1 MNVTMREI
9 CEKYQERTGKT
20 MSDAAI
26 AAMLG
31 WSKTTMSLVV
41 NGSYAN
47 LDGKLQE
54 AYDRLLGDDAATAG
68 GAEQTDG
75 FTEITVKPDVVIA
88 TPDFNA
94 VYGLCNGLMDV
105 KSSLSASIG
114 MVTGVAGRGKTTTV
128 RRYAVEHPGVVYILY
143 MGYSK
148 SALFRTIAEELT
160 GRSFASYYKNLQL
173 ILEATRAWRKL
184 IIIDE
189 ADRMP
194 INMIEDLRT
203 LNESGGV
210 PLLLVGEPAL
220 ASMTKRA
227 DRIESR
233 IRKPRIEFHP
243 LDYVVLSTLYKEAC
257 GLTLTKGVAEKL
269 VKAAGADFRVAA
281 NDMQNIV
288 RLMNINR
295 VSVLTERLVDDFR
308 KI

>member
-1 MNVTMREI
+1 MNMTMREI
-9 CEKYQERTGKT
+9 IEKYKEQTGKSL
-20 MSDAAI
+20 SDASI
-26 AAMLG
+26 ANILG
-31 WSKTTMSLVV
+31 WSKTTMSFVV
-41 NGSYAN
+41 NGTYAN
-47 LDGKLQE
+47 LDSKLEE
-54 AYDRLLGDDAATAG
+54 AYNKLLGDQDEASAG
-68 GAEQTDG
+68 AQSDG
-75 FTEITVKPDVVIA
+75 FEEIVVKTDVIVA

-94 VYGLCNGLMDV
+94 VYGLCNGLIDP
-105 KSSLSASIG
+105 KSSLTASIG

-128 RRYAVEHPGVVYILY
+128 RRFAVEHPGVVYILY

-148 SALFRTIAEELT
+148 SSLFRVIAEEMT
-160 GRSFASYYKNLQL
+160 GRSFSSYYKNLQL

-194 INMIEDLRT
+194 LNLIEDLRT
-203 LNESGGV
+203 LNESGSV

-288 RLMNINR
+288 RLMNINHQ
-295 VSVLTERLVDDFR
+295 SVLTERLIDEFR

>member
-1 MNVTMREI
+1 MNMREI
-9 CEKYQERTGKT
+9 IEKYKDQTGKT
-20 MSDAAI
+20 LSDASI
-26 AAMLG
+26 ANILG
-31 WSKTTMSLVV
+31 WSKTTMSFVV
-41 NGSYAN
+41 NGTYAN
-47 LDGKLQE
+47 LDSKLEE
-54 AYDRLLGDDAATAG
+54 AYNKLLGGQVENSTDN
-68 GAEQTDG
+68 QSDG
-75 FTEITVKPDVVIA
+75 FEEISVKTDVIVA

-94 VYGLCNGLMDV
+94 VYGLCNGLMDP
-105 KSSLSASIG
+105 KSSLTASIG

-148 SALFRTIAEELT
+148 SALFRVIAEEMT
-160 GRSFASYYKNLQL
+160 GRSFNSYYKNLQL

-184 IIIDE
+184 IVIDE

-194 INMIEDLRT
+194 LSIIEDLRT
-203 LNESGGV
+203 LNESGSV

-288 RLMNINR
+288 RLMNINHQ
-295 VSVLTERLVDDFR
+295 SVLTERLVDEFR